1 MIKPPSGYY
10 CSLIAAGS
18 ILQHLPAKFTIK
30 RLNCFMPNTIVY
42 SLEEVEEIAK
52 RLLKAAAP
60 EQSIWTFTGEIG
72 AGKTTL
78 IKAICRTLGSEET
91 ISSPTFSLVNEYED
105 QMGETFYHMDLYRL
119 NDVEEALDIGIE
131 EYLDSGRR
139 CLIEWPGLIEHLL
152 PEDTFRIKL
161 EIGSDSSR
169 KIIFL

>member
-1 MIKPPSGYY
+1 MS
-10 CSLIAAGS
+10 
-18 ILQHLPAKFTIK
+18 
-30 RLNCFMPNTIVY
+30 NTIVY
-42 SLEEVEEIAK
+42 ALEEVGQIAE

-60 EQSIWTFTGEIG
+60 EQTIWTFTGEIG

-78 IKAICRTLGSEET
+78 IKALCRKLGSEET
-91 ISSPTFSLVNEYED
+91 VSSPTFSLVNEYED
-105 QMGETFYHMDLYRL
+105 REGETFYHMDLYRL
-119 NDVEEALDIGIE
+119 NDAEEALDIGIE